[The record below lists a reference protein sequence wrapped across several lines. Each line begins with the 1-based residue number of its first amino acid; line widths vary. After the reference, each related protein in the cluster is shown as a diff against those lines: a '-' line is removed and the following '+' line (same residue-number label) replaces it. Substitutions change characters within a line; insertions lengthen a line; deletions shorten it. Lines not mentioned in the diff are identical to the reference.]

1 MPKLKPDAIPSY
13 RLHKQSG
20 QAIVTLNGRDILLG
34 THGSAESRERYNR
47 AVGEWQANGRRL
59 KEDPAQVTVD
69 QLILDYWKHAVSYY
83 PAGNGGELA
92 SIKIAMPHV
101 RRLYGG
107 SPITSFGPLAMKA
120 VRESMLKAGW
130 SRKYINGQVGRVKR
144 MFRWAV
150 ENEIAPRDVWYG
162 LQAVP
167 GLRKGRSTA
176 RENEPVKCVSE
187 DHAGAI
193 YPFVS
198 RQVQTMIRL
207 QLVTG
212 MRPGEVCRMRTGDID
227 TNGAVWVYK
236 PSRHKSEQYNYTRD
250 IFIGPKGQTLLRPF
264 LKPELQAFIFSP
276 EESEAERRRK
286 LAAER
291 EAREAN
297 GEVPAGYGNRP
308 GTNRVKDPKRSPGD
322 RYDVAAYRKAI
333 ERGCDLAWPAPA
345 ELGRQR
351 IEQVGVVSR
360 KTSRWE
366 TRKEHRQRLGSEAA
380 ARLDAWREQHRFH
393 PHQLRHTAATRLR
406 REFGLEAT
414 QVILGHQ
421 ELTTTQIYA
430 EADVEAAVRVMASVG

>member
-59 KEDPAQVTVD
+59 KEDPAQVTID
-69 QLILDYWKHAVSYY
+69 QLILEYWKHASSYY
-83 PAGNGGELA
+83 PSGNGGELA
-92 SIKIAMPHV
+92 SIKIALPHV

-107 SPITSFGPLAMKA
+107 SPVTTFGPLAMKA
-120 VRESMLKAGW
+120 VRESMLTAGW
-130 SRKYINGQVGRVKR
+130 SRKYINAQVGRVKR

-187 DHAGAI
+187 DHAAGI

-212 MRPGEVCRMRTGDID
+212 MRPGEVCQMRTGDID
-227 TNGAVWVYK
+227 TPGGVWVYK
-236 PSRHKSEQYNYTRD
+236 PGSHKSEQHGYTRN
-250 IFIGPKGQTLLRPF
+250 IFIGPKGQALLRPF
-264 LKPELQAFIFSP
+264 LNTDLKAFIFSP
-276 EESEAERRRK
+276 REAEARR
-286 LAAER
+286 
-291 EAREAN
+291 
-297 GEVPAGYGNRP
+297 
-308 GTNRVKDPKRSPGD
+308 
-322 RYDVAAYRKAI
+322 
-333 ERGCDLAWPAPA
+333 
-345 ELGRQR
+345 
-351 IEQVGVVSR
+351 
-360 KTSRWE
+360 
-366 TRKEHRQRLGSEAA
+366 
-380 ARLDAWREQHRFH
+380 
-393 PHQLRHTAATRLR
+393 
-406 REFGLEAT
+406 
-414 QVILGHQ
+414 
-421 ELTTTQIYA
+421 
-430 EADVEAAVRVMASVG
+430 